1 MARNIL
7 VIVVVAILVSA
18 TSAGAAALITG
29 AQIKNNSVTG
39 KDVKNKSL
47 TKRDFR
53 GSVRGVRGVRGPQG
67 PQGPK
72 GDTGPQGLQGP
83 QGPAGATNVKVQS
96 SGLISSTA
104 VPPDEEATA
113 TAVCGLGM
121 RAVGGGHRY
130 RSGDRRD
137 FIVIASQPEPRGGGE
152 TPTSWNVTVFNADH
166 NDDDAGD
173 VRFNADV
180 VCAAP

>member
-7 VIVVVAILVSA
+7 AIVVVAILVSA

-67 PQGPK
+67 PQGPR
-72 GDTGPQGLQGP
+72 GETGPQGLQGP

-104 VPPDEEATA
+104 VP
-113 TAVCGLGM
+113 
-121 RAVGGGHRY
+121 
-130 RSGDRRD
+130 
-137 FIVIASQPEPRGGGE
+137 
-152 TPTSWNVTVFNADH
+152 
-166 NDDDAGD
+166 
-173 VRFNADV
+173 
-180 VCAAP
+180 